1 LQRPF
6 PGSAAA
12 AIGAETVQVEL
23 INADQLLRVFSR
35 QWLVVASCIG
45 FAILAAVGYTM
56 TAVPLYTS
64 DAQILIDSNN
74 GRLVEELAAIGGV
87 ITDDG
92 SVLSQVELIKSDSIA
107 LSVADRLALIDDSEF
122 MANQTSLLG
131 SVLGFLVNLSRPA
144 GFADDFGYAMSPEQA
159 RQLARAKLQ
168 GGLDVRRVGRT
179 YVLVVSYRSTSPA
192 LSAKVAQGYV
202 EAYLADQLSSKYDAA
217 TRATTWMEERI
228 AALRKQSLDS
238 DLAVQKFR
246 AENGLITAGGELLS
260 DQQLVQ
266 LNAQLVSAQGD
277 TAAAEAKLQ
286 SIREIINAGDVD
298 AVVTDAISN
307 SIINDMRSKYLA
319 TARREAEVATLLGSE
334 HETVIGLRAE
344 MDEYRRQ
351 MFEEL
356 GRIAASDENAVA
368 VARAHQ
374 QSLEGKVR
382 DATVISASA
391 NDSMVQLR
399 ELQREADAYRE
410 LYQTFLQRYQ
420 EAANQQ
426 SFPVTEAR
434 IISDASHPTRPT
446 EPSLLRALAVAIA
459 AGAVIGGL
467 IAAVRE
473 FRDRNF
479 RTGEQVRSKLGLE
492 FLGAVPLLRDG
503 KARRTRALGGILERA
518 PKTIARTRSLTSY
531 VVDQPQSQFAETL
544 RGVKIALDII
554 ARDKKTKT
562 IGVVS
567 CSPGEG
573 KSIIAINLAQLLAR
587 QGMKTLLIDG
597 DLRNPFAT
605 RALVSEATNGL
616 NEALLEGTAIS
627 ELVQHDDE
635 TGLALLPASGKRAT
649 PYSSE
654 LLSSAGFD
662 RVMAEAQS
670 YEYIV
675 IDLPPLA
682 TLVDARSIVGK
693 VDTFL
698 LVVEWGRTSRSFVLN
713 TLSREWMV
721 ADKCAGVVLNK
732 VNTAKQRLYD
742 PNEAPGPYGARY
754 ALHRG

>member
-1 LQRPF
+1 MQRPF

-12 AIGAETVQVEL
+12 IGTETVQVEL
-23 INADQLLRVFSR
+23 INADQLLRVFRR

-45 FAILAAVGYTM
+45 FAVLAALGYTM

-74 GRLVEELAAIGGV
+74 GKLVEELAAIGGV
-87 ITDDG
+87 ISDDA
-92 SVLSQVELIKSDSIA
+92 SILSQVELIKSDSIA
-107 LSVADRLALIDDSEF
+107 LSVADRLGLIDDPEF
-122 MANQTSLLG
+122 MADRPSLLG
-131 SVLGFLVNLSRPA
+131 NVLRFLVNLSKPA
-144 GFADDFGYAMSPEQA
+144 GFADLGDAMSPEQA
-159 RQLARAKLQ
+159 RQLARSRLQ

-192 LSAKVAQGYV
+192 LSEKVAQGYV

-217 TRATTWMEERI
+217 NRATTWMEERI

-266 LNAQLVSAQGD
+266 LNSQLVIAQGD
-277 TAAAEAKLQ
+277 TAAAEANLQ
-286 SIREIINAGDVD
+286 SIREIINSGDVD

-307 SIINDMRSKYLA
+307 SIITDMRSKYLA

-334 HETVIGLRAE
+334 HQTVLSLRAE

-356 GRIAASDENAVA
+356 RRIASGYESAVA

-374 QSLEGKVR
+374 QSLEAKVG
-382 DATVISASA
+382 DATVVSASA

-410 LYQTFLQRYQ
+410 LYQAFLQRYQ

-446 EPSLLRALAVAIA
+446 EPNLLRALAVAIA

-492 FLGAVPLLRDG
+492 FLGAVPLLKDG
-503 KARRTRALGGILERA
+503 RPRRTKTLGGMLDRR
-518 PKTIARTRSLTSY
+518 PKTIARRRSLTSY

-544 RGVKIALDII
+544 RGVKIALDIV
-554 ARDKKTKT
+554 ARDKNTKT

-567 CSPGEG
+567 CSPSEG

-587 QGMKTLLIDG
+587 QGTKTLLVDG
-597 DLRNPFAT
+597 DLRNPSAT
-605 RALVSEATNGL
+605 RALVSESTTGL
-616 NEALLEGTAIS
+616 NEALLEGTSIS
-627 ELVQHDDE
+627 ELVHHDDE

-670 YEYIV
+670 YDYVV

-682 TLVDARSIVGK
+682 TFVDARAIVGK

-732 VNTAKQRLYD
+732 VNTAKQKLYD
-742 PNEAPGPYGARY
+742 LNEAVGAYGARY
-754 ALHRG
+754 SLYHR

>member
-1 LQRPF
+1 MQRPF
-6 PGSAAA
+6 PGSTAA

-23 INADQLLRVFSR
+23 INADQLLRVFRR

-74 GRLVEELAAIGGV
+74 ARLVEELSAIGGV
-87 ITDDG
+87 VSDDA
-92 SVLSQVELIKSDSIA
+92 SILSQVELIKSDSIA
-107 LSVADRLALIDDSEF
+107 LSVADRLGLTDDPEF
-122 MANQTSLLG
+122 MANQSSLLG
-131 SVLGFLVNLSRPA
+131 SVLGFLVNLSKPS
-144 GFADDFGYAMSPEQA
+144 GFADLGDAMSHEQA

-192 LSAKVAQGYV
+192 LSEKVAQGYV
-202 EAYLADQLSSKYDAA
+202 EAYLADQLSSKFDAA
-217 TRATTWMEERI
+217 NQATTWMEERI
-228 AALRKQSLDS
+228 AALRRQSLDS

-246 AENGLITAGGELLS
+246 AENGLITAAGELLS
-260 DQQLVQ
+260 DQQLAQ

-286 SIREIINAGDVD
+286 SIRAIINIGDVD

-334 HETVIGLRAE
+334 HQTVIGLRAE

-356 GRIAASDENAVA
+356 GRIAASYENAVA

-374 QSLEGKVR
+374 QSLELKVR

-434 IISDASHPTRPT
+434 IISDASRPTRPT
-446 EPSLLRALAVAIA
+446 EPSLLRSLAVAIA
-459 AGAVIGGL
+459 AAVVIGGL

-503 KARRTRALGGILERA
+503 RPRRTRTLGGILDRV

-531 VVDQPQSQFAETL
+531 VVDQPQSQIAETL

-554 ARDKKTKT
+554 ARDRKTKT

-605 RALVSEATNGL
+605 RALVSESTKGL
-616 NEALLEGTAIS
+616 NEALLEGTSIS
-627 ELVQHDDE
+627 ELVHHDDE

-670 YEYIV
+670 YDYVV

-682 TLVDARSIVGK
+682 TFVDARSIVGK

-732 VNTAKQRLYD
+732 VNTARQKLYD
-742 PNEAPGPYGARY
+742 PNEAHGTYGARY
-754 ALHRG
+754 ALSRG